1 MQIVILLSKDVPED
15 ISELILGHK
24 LEGGYSIDYALN
36 SLVSYHNGKE
46 IIIFNFY
53 NYLAYYFLQFKF
65 TEFYSFVWLSFPRDK
80 DNADLM

>member
-1 MQIVILLSKDVPED
+1 VQIVILLSKDVPED

-46 IIIFNFY
+46 IIIFNFTK
-53 NYLAYYFLQFKF
+53 YLVLDNRFSGYKIDDYGTKIVINFK
-65 TEFYSFVWLSFPRDK
+65 
-80 DNADLM
+80 